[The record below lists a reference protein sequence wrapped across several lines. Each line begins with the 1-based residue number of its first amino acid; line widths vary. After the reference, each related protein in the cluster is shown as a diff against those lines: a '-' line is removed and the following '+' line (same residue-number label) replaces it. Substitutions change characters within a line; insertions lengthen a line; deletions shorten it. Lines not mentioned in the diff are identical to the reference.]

1 MPRLLF
7 EKSGNAIWISHLDLM
22 RLFQRAF
29 KRAGY
34 PLTHTN
40 GYNPRPSVSIALPL
54 SVGIESQ
61 CELLDFDLDVP
72 YDSLEQLKDK
82 LNTALTAGIYIH
94 SVIPEG
100 RKIRDLAY
108 LKTRIW
114 LHYDNG
120 ASEDKCNILKE
131 LFKSDS
137 LIVTKK
143 TKSGLV
149 DQDILPMIKS
159 LEVSMV
165 GERLIEILVLHC
177 CQNPTL
183 NPTQIVLAIQK
194 YAPGLTPDA
203 CEYRRMEVYDQNNNI
218 FR

>member
-1 MPRLLF
+1 
-7 EKSGNAIWISHLDLM
+7 M

-34 PLTHTN
+34 PLTHTH

-61 CELLDFDLDVP
+61 CELLDFDLDTEC
-72 YDSLEQLKDK
+72 DALDNLRDK
-82 LNTALTAGIYIH
+82 LNAALTAGVFVREVM
-94 SVIPEG
+94 SEG

-108 LKTRIW
+108 LKTRIR

-120 ASEDKCNILKE
+120 IPSNACAAIEA
-131 LFKSDS
+131 LFSGAS
-137 LIVTKK
+137 LIVSKK
-143 TKSGLV
+143 TKSGV
-149 DQDILPMIKS
+149 QDQDILQMIQTLTVESSDDKI
-159 LEVSMV
+159 
-165 GERLIEILVLHC
+165 IEITAVHC

-183 NPTQIVLAIQK
+183 NPTQIVAAISK
-194 YAPGLTPDA
+194 YAPDLMPDA
-203 CEYRRMEVYDQNNNI
+203 CEYRRMEVYDGGNNI